1 MFSPLIL
8 SAQVMRGKYMVL
20 STIVSTVEVDPEKKA
35 GLIMSCIRQL
45 QSAGPSTVVCLFVCA

>member
-1 MFSPLIL
+1 
-8 SAQVMRGKYMVL
+8 MVL